1 MWLGYPWVEYLIEII
16 NIKITFVRN
25 LEGDGFPSKEN
36 KFGQSTLL
44 MDATYIVF
52 AKSDL

>member
-1 MWLGYPWVEYLIEII
+1 MEYLIEII
-16 NIKITFVRN
+16 NTKITFVRN